1 MWQNKTNI
9 LLQSES
15 PLLVHVHYKHY
26 YINNIDKENTEIAT
40 LKGVMRDYKTVFTF
54 FLKKFTQ
61 NMSNFILYEL
71 FFSDYTKKE

>member
-1 MWQNKTNI
+1 
-9 LLQSES
+9 
-15 PLLVHVHYKHY
+15 
-26 YINNIDKENTEIAT
+26 
-40 LKGVMRDYKTVFTF
+40 MRDYKTVFTF